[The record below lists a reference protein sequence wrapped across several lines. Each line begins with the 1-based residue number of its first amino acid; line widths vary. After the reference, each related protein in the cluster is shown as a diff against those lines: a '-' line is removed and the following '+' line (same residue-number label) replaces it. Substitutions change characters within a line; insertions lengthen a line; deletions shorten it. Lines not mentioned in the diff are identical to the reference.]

1 MSEERSMT
9 FPSNKKILNYAPK
22 TALSEVI
29 IFIGGNL
36 EMLFK
41 KKFYISH
48 IVSNVSW
55 RINEK
60 SLRKFDLHI
69 RQNLQINPFVPR
81 APSWGK
87 ERVHWERMR

>member
-9 FPSNKKILNYAPK
+9 FPSNKKILNCAPK
-22 TALSEVI
+22 TALSKLSFLLEVT
-29 IFIGGNL
+29 L
-36 EMLFK
+36 K
-41 KKFYISH
+41 CSSKKFYISQ

>member
-1 MSEERSMT
+1 
-9 FPSNKKILNYAPK
+9 
-22 TALSEVI
+22 
-29 IFIGGNL
+29 
-36 EMLFK
+36 MLFK
-41 KKFYISH
+41 KNFYISH

-69 RQNLQINPFVPR
+69 RQNLQINPFVPC

-87 ERVHWERMR
+87 ERVHWDECVNPITKYDQHLLTEVTVKC